1 MSHTLLI
8 IRLLLI
14 LGILIPV
21 PSWAAIA
28 FVSNTSFTAGASVT
42 TLTVSATVAATN
54 TTMIVCTQARGNTA
68 SQATGVTFNGTA
80 LTLIREDVGCNNQ
93 KTQLWK
99 AYNPAVTTANV
110 VITWPDTASTIFTA
124 NGNVLQYT
132 GVDSTVN
139 EASAGSTGSST
150 TPSVNILTVSDLA
163 TVIDCA
169 IGLNASGLTIGAGQT
184 VRRNTTANSIG
195 HGSSSVEGRTPVGT
209 EVMDWTQTT
218 AAWATSAVALK
229 PGVVVSTLTDG
240 MMMMGVGK

>member
-1 MSHTLLI
+1 MPHALLI
-8 IRLLLI
+8 VRLLLI
-14 LGILIPV
+14 IGILAPA

-28 FVSNTSFTAGASVT
+28 FVSNTSFTAGAAVT
-42 TLTVSATVAATN
+42 TLTVSTVVAASN
-54 TTMIVCTQARGNTA
+54 TTMIVCTQARGNNA
-68 SQATGVTFNGTA
+68 SHATGVTFNGTA
-80 LTLIREDVGCNNQ
+80 LTLIREDVGGNNQ

-99 AYNPAVTTANV
+99 LYNPAVTTANT
-110 VITWPDTASTIFTA
+110 VITWPDTTSNIFTA

-163 TVIDCA
+163 TVVDCV

-229 PGVVVSTLTDG
+229 PALAGITLTDG
-240 MMMMGVGK
+240 MLMGVGGR